1 MHKDQ
6 LKGKTR
12 KERKRNWARQN
23 MSEMC
28 VQAKIHRLIQKA
40 IVLQVYSDGQMCCNK
55 CGYDKSIDALTIDH
69 IEPVKGDKEWGT
81 KYFYTWIINNQFPDN
96 LQVLCMN
103 CQFIKRVENNECAR
117 RYKYGN
123 SQG

>member
-6 LKGKTR
+6 LKGKYYPN
-12 KERKRNWARQN
+12 KRDYMRRN
-23 MSEMC
+23 MSKF
-28 VQAKIHRLIQKA
+28 AKYARLYRLTQKI
-40 IVLQVYSDGQMCCNK
+40 IVLQVYSNGQMCCNK
-55 CGYDKSIDALTIDH
+55 CGYNTNIEALTIDH
-69 IEPVKGDKEWGT
+69 IKPVKGNKEWGT